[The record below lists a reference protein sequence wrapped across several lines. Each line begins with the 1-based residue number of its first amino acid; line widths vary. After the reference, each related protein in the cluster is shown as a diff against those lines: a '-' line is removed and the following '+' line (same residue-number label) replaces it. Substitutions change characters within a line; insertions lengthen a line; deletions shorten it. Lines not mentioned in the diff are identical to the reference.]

1 MTGGRGT
8 GRLVKTSGVEE
19 CCAGEGATVASGEA
33 EGAAGEAEGAVGATA
48 VGTTAVGAAAV
59 GETPGAGVPDVGVGD
74 AAGAG
79 VPTTR
84 GGPDVGCTMG
94 ARDSATVTARV
105 RAAGANA
112 VPVGK
117 DCTGPMGAGT
127 KSV

>member
-19 CCAGEGATVASGEA
+19 FCAGEGATVAS
-33 EGAAGEAEGAVGATA
+33 GEAEGAVGATA
-48 VGTTAVGAAAV
+48 VGTTAVGAVAV
-59 GETPGAGVPDVGVGD
+59 GETPGSGVPDVGVGD
-74 AAGAG
+74 ATGAG

-84 GGPDVGCTMG
+84 GGPDVGCTVG
-94 ARDSATVTARV
+94 ARDGATVTARG
-105 RAAGANA
+105 RAAGANG
-112 VPVGK
+112 VPAGK